1 MSKYCVYVNSLSA
14 IDRDE
19 LKYNINDDEYLENF
33 VNKANMLHD
42 MQELIVRR
50 RNLLANAQFGKL
62 DEQEK
67 MELMATF
74 FDSSNRVLLKDRG
87 ETLYSNCWE
96 AYQPCGK

>member
-1 MSKYCVYVNSLSA
+1 
-14 IDRDE
+14 
-19 LKYNINDDEYLENF
+19 
-33 VNKANMLHD
+33 MLHD

-74 FDSSNRVLLKDRG
+74 LIPRIVYF
-87 ETLYSNCWE
+87 
-96 AYQPCGK
+96 